1 MREAGEGCDDGNT
14 TAGDGC
20 NASCLIE
27 DALPCNSAVPGATGD
42 ASCASGICDASGG
55 GGGVCEPA
63 STCGNGVREAGEGC
77 DDGNTTDGDGCN
89 ASCLIEDAQPCN
101 GAVPGSTGDAS
112 CASGV
117 CDTTGGAPGVCG
129 LVAGCGNGVLEAG
142 EGCDDGNAIA
152 GDGCNASCLVEDGMT
167 CNDDTAGNV
176 DGPSCAGGYC
186 DSRGT
191 CSRLGVSGGGCDAG
205 ASGAGTGGALVLLAS
220 LWLLATLRRRGA
232 LAGARA
238 CGAVVAVL
246 AVFIGPS
253 AASAQVSTGYSAER
267 FELTSFRDGI
277 LGVEWA
283 DARGNGVFDFGFWMG
298 YANDPVNVYEMST
311 GDRVGSL
318 VHNRLGGDLV
328 VATRLKDL
336 IEFNFGASLIFAQSE
351 DLGASTVGSD
361 ITSGGLG
368 DIRLGG
374 KLTVARRG
382 GTAIALLAKVGIPTS
397 TVADYGGD
405 TWVTFSPAVAV
416 SRTQGAVRLAANLGY
431 VMRKSEDSLD
441 LAVDDELFLRL
452 GVGYRFASSLEV
464 DGTFDVATG
473 ANDLFGAFNRN
484 HAEAR
489 GGASFDVTSA
499 LRVFGAVGAGLSEG
513 FGTPDWR
520 ALVGLRFGT
529 SPKPPAEPAPRP
541 LLPLPLPEPPKD
553 SDGDGLIDVAD
564 RCPTEAETI
573 NAFEDADGCPD
584 DPDPDHDGV
593 IGTAD
598 QCPDAPEDL
607 DGFEDG
613 NGCPDPDNDSDT
625 VLDTDDAC
633 RDVPGVV
640 NMKGCPDPDRDGDT
654 VVDRLD
660 NCPDEP
666 GSPANQGCKD
676 KQLVVITGD
685 KLDIL
690 ETVFFK
696 TNKAVIEKRSYNLLD
711 NVAAVLASHS
721 TIRVEV
727 EGHTDDVGNDAYN
740 KKLSQRRAEAVVAY
754 LVRKGVDASRL
765 QARGYGEEKPV
776 ADNKTKV
783 GRATNRRVL
792 FTILSA
798 VEGVKPQSNG
808 PTEDTI
814 DR

>member
-1 MREAGEGCDDGNT
+1 M
-14 TAGDGC
+14 AGDGC
-20 NASCLIE
+20 NTSCLIE
-27 DALPCNSAVPGATGD
+27 TGEACNVDASGALDD
-42 ASCASGICDASGG
+42 ASCASA
-55 GGGVCEPA
+55 
-63 STCGNGVREAGEGC
+63 N
-77 DDGNTTDGDGCN
+77 
-89 ASCLIEDAQPCN
+89 
-101 GAVPGSTGDAS
+101 
-112 CASGV
+112 
-117 CDTTGGAPGVCG
+117 CDTTGGGAGVC
-129 LVAGCGNGVLEAG
+129 APASSCGNGVLEAG
-142 EGCDDGNAIA
+142 EGCDDENNLA
-152 GDGCNASCLVEDGMT
+152 GDGCNTSCLIEDAQPCNCAVPGATYDASCASGVCDTSVDRAGVCEPASTCGNGVVEAGEGCDDGDTTVGDGCSASCLVEDGMT
-167 CNDDTAGNV
+167 CNDDTAGTV
-176 DGPSCAGGYC
+176 DGPSCASGYC

-191 CSRLGVSGGGCDAG
+191 CSTLGVSGGGCDAG

-232 LAGARA
+232 VAVAVARA
-238 CGAVVAVL
+238 CVCGAVVAVL
-246 AVFIGPS
+246 AVVIGPS
-253 AASAQVSTGYSAER
+253 AASAQVSTGFSAER

-283 DARGNGVFDFGFWMG
+283 DARGNGVFDFGFSMG

-311 GDRVGSL
+311 GDQVGSL

-328 VATRLKDL
+328 AATRLKDL
-336 IEFNFGASLIFAQSE
+336 IELNFGASLIFAQSE

-374 KLTVARRG
+374 KFTVVRRG
-382 GTAIALLAKVGIPTS
+382 GTAVALLAKIGIPTS

-405 TWVTFSPAVAV
+405 TWATFSPAVAV

-431 VMRKSEDSLD
+431 VMRKPEESLD

-452 GVGYRFASSLEV
+452 GAGYRFASSLEV
-464 DGTFDVATG
+464 DGTFDLATA

-484 HAEAR
+484 HAELR

-499 LRVFGAVGAGLSEG
+499 LRVFGAVGAGLAEG

-529 SPKPPAEPAPRP
+529 SPKPPAEPAP
-541 LLPLPLPEPPKD
+541 LPPLPEPPKD
-553 SDGDGLIDVAD
+553 TDGDGLIDVAD
-564 RCPTEAETI
+564 RCPTEAETV
-573 NAFEDADGCPD
+573 NSFEDADGCPD
-584 DPDPDHDGV
+584 DPDPDHDTV

-613 NGCPDPDNDSDT
+613 NGCPDPDNDADT

-640 NMKGCPDPDRDGDT
+640 TMKGCPDPDRDGDT

-660 NCPDEP
+660 NCVDEP
-666 GSPANQGCKD
+666 GEPANQGCKV

-711 NVAAVLASHS
+711 NVAAVLASHK

-740 KKLSQRRAEAVVAY
+740 KKLSQSRAEAVVAY
-754 LVRKGVDASRL
+754 LVRKGVDAGRL

-776 ADNKTKV
+776 VDTKTKV
-783 GRATNRRVL
+783 GRATNRRVV

-798 VEGVKPQSNG
+798 IEGVKTQSNG